1 MRLDSISLLDVW
13 STHRLNLTQIG
24 LRTIDAIDAID
35 FGAIIRRRYGGN

>member
-13 STHRLNLTQIG
+13 STHRLNLTQI
-24 LRTIDAIDAID
+24 RTIDAIDAID